1 MSQLQRLK
9 SAQTLRDVAELLDFQ
24 PKMLAYI
31 LYKKPPQ
38 TKYTSFTIPKRMGG
52 VREISAPSEDLM
64 LLQRHLSDLLQDCMD
79 ELKKANR
86 WDDKL
91 AHGFKRGSSIVSNG
105 EKHRKR
111 RYVFNLDLEDFFGS
125 INFGRVRGFFMKDRS
140 FALPAGVATIL
151 AQIAC
156 HDNALPQGSP
166 CSPVISN
173 LVGHIVDLRLGK
185 LAFQNGCTYSRY
197 ADDITFS
204 TNERKFPA
212 DIAIPRQNSQ
222 QWQVGAKLESLI
234 ERSGFSITAPKN
246 RMQYRESRQEVTG
259 LVVNSKVNVRREYRH
274 SVRAMAHRLFM
285 TGEFQALPALT
296 PGTLPQL
303 HGMIGHIDHIDRYNA
318 DRRRK
323 DGSHLHAEA
332 KGLVSKEILYRR
344 FLVFKEFYCAIQPT
358 VLCEGKTDNVYIKH
372 AIKSL
377 AAHYPGLIATNPTN
391 QSKLK
396 IRIFKYT
403 NTSTGR
409 VLKLEGGTGQLKNF
423 ISHYANELKRFKA
436 PGMAQPI
443 MLLIDNDSGSNEIYS
458 TIKTITKKAPDHAAP
473 YIHIVG
479 NLYLVATPLKP
490 ENGPSAIEDFFDDQ
504 TKAFTVNGK
513 TFDPKKEMD
522 TDNNYGKAIFSQ
534 LVEQN
539 ASKIDFSG
547 FGPILDRLSAVIE
560 VHAAKAP
567 QNIPA
572 QLVGRSL

>member
-9 SAQTLRDVAELLDFQ
+9 SAQTLHDVAELLDFQ

-38 TKYTSFTIPKRMGG
+38 TKYTRFTIPKRMGG

-64 LLQRHLSDLLQDCMD
+64 LLQRHLSDLLQDCME
-79 ELKKANR
+79 ELKKTNQ
-86 WDDKL
+86 WENKL
-91 AHGFKRGSSIVSNG
+91 AHGFKRGCSIVSNG

-156 HDNALPQGSP
+156 YDNTLPQGSP

-173 LVGHIVDLRLGK
+173 LVGHILDLRLGK

-204 TNERKFPA
+204 TNERQFPL
-212 DIAIPRQNSQ
+212 DVAIPRPNP

-234 ERSGFSITAPKN
+234 KRSGFSINALKT

-259 LVVNSKVNVRREYRH
+259 LVVNNRVNIRREYRH
-274 SVRAMAHRLFM
+274 TVRAMAHRLFI
-285 TGEFQALPALT
+285 TGEFQVSPPTT
-296 PGTLPQL
+296 PGTLSQL
-303 HGMIGHIDHIDRYNA
+303 HGMIGHIDRIDRYNA

-344 FLVFKEFYCAIQPT
+344 FLIFKEFYRAIQPT
-358 VLCEGKTDNVYIKH
+358 ILCEGKTDNVYIRH
-372 AIKSL
+372 AIKRL
-377 AAHYPGLIATNPTN
+377 AAQYPGLIATDSAK

-396 IRIFKYT
+396 VRIFKYP

-409 VLKLEGGTGQLKNF
+409 VLKLQGGTGQLKNF
-423 ISHYANELKRFKA
+423 VSHYANELKRFKA
-436 PGMAQPI
+436 PGMAHPI
-443 MLLIDNDSGSNEIYS
+443 ILLIDNDCGSNEIYS

-479 NLYLVATPLKP
+479 NLYLIATPLKP
-490 ENGPSAIEDFFDDQ
+490 GNGPSMIEDFFDAQ
-504 TKAFTVNGK
+504 TKGFTLNGK
-513 TFDPKKEMD
+513 TFNPKKEMD
-522 TDNNYGKAIFSQ
+522 TANHYGKAIFSQ
-534 LVEQN
+534 LVEKN

-547 FGPILDRLSAVIE
+547 FGPILDRLGTVIE
-560 VHAAKAP
+560 AHAAKNP
-567 QNIPA
+567 ENIPA
-572 QLVGRSL
+572 QPMGPPP